1 MLILTVNSGSTSA
14 KLAAFAPADS
24 TLTATGISTGA
35 GTTLARTPPAGMKV
49 APRLSRVR
57 YEHLSSPEASQWA
70 KPATEPPLEPPTGR
84 RSDPPLDPRT
94 ALAAFLGKL
103 SEPVAAVAHRVVH
116 GGSDF
121 VRPVAIDDG
130 VEAKLRALSALAP
143 LHNPAALRWIDA
155 ARSLCAPHVPQ
166 VAVFDTAFFAG
177 LPRLAR
183 EYALPPSL
191 GTDLGVRRYGFHG
204 LAHEAM
210 WRRWCELYPERRG
223 GGRLITL
230 QLGGGCS
237 IAAIDGGRAVDTSMG
252 FSPLEGLVMAT
263 RSGDVDPAA
272 IAYLAGRL
280 HTTAD
285 HIVERLNEESGL
297 LGVSGLS
304 SDLRV
309 LAAQSPEPAQP
320 LNAAQSSK
328 AAQPTDAARFA
339 VDLYCYRARK
349 YVGAYLAV
357 LGGCDGIAFGGGVGE
372 HLPDIRERIL
382 APLRWAGIEIDPQ
395 ANDAARGSEARIS
408 ASGSPIT
415 IQVIPVDEEQT
426 LAHAAF
432 DFAGQNDQRA

>member
-14 KLAAFAPADS
+14 KLAAFAPA
-24 TLTATGISTGA
+24 G
-35 GTTLARTPPAGMKV
+35 TPPVSTALTSMKDV
-49 APRLSRVR
+49 PQLSRVR
-57 YEHLSSPEASQWA
+57 YEHLSGPEPGPRVGLQATPRAGAPLDPQAGSPA
-70 KPATEPPLEPPTGR
+70 
-84 RSDPPLDPRT
+84 DPPLDPRA

-116 GGSDF
+116 GGNDF
-121 VRPVAIDDG
+121 ARPVLIDAG
-130 VEAKLRALSALAP
+130 AETKLRALCELAP
-143 LHNPAALRWIDA
+143 LHNPVALRWIDA
-155 ARSLCAPHVPQ
+155 ARALCPPHVPQ

-204 LAHEAM
+204 LAHEAI

-237 IAAIDGGRAVDTSMG
+237 IAAIDGGHAVDTSMG

-272 IAYLAGRL
+272 IAYLAGKL
-280 HTTAD
+280 HTTVGR
-285 HIVERLNEESGL
+285 IVERLNEASGL

-309 LAAQSPEPAQP
+309 LAAQSTE
-320 LNAAQSSK
+320 
-328 AAQPTDAARFA
+328 AARFA
-339 VDLYCYRARK
+339 VELYCYRARK

-382 APLRWAGIEIDPQ
+382 APLRWAGIELDPQ
-395 ANDAARGSEARIS
+395 ANGAALGSEARIS
-408 ASGSPIT
+408 AAGAPVT
-415 IQVIPVDEEQT
+415 VQVIRVDEEQT
-426 LAHAAF
+426 LAGAALAF
-432 DFAGQNDQRA
+432 VGHEAFVGREASADRPRDQRA